1 MIILTSS
8 QFKSLSEISADIG
21 QVFFASAV
29 VTPLV
34 SGFDVEKLP
43 VILSGLVGSF
53 TFWLLS
59 VLFVR
64 KLKI

>member
-1 MIILTSS
+1 MIVLTKT
-8 QFKSLSEISADIG
+8 QLKSLSEISADIG

-34 SGFDVEKLP
+34 SGLEAEKLP

-59 VLFVR
+59 VLFV
-64 KLKI
+64 KEAKS